1 MGDNFWRWIDAPS
14 SPCLGYSPEFA
25 VLGRRTT
32 TDDVAAADDVV
43 AGTWLA
49 LGTS

>member
-1 MGDNFWRWIDAPS
+1 MDRCTFISLLG
-14 SPCLGYSPEFA
+14 GYSPEFA
-25 VLGRRTT
+25 VLGRSTT

>member
-1 MGDNFWRWIDAPS
+1 MDLLLLS
-14 SPCLGYSPEFA
+14 LLGYSPEFA

-32 TDDVAAADDVV
+32 ADDVAAADATADDV
-43 AGTWLA
+43 AGTRMA

>member
-1 MGDNFWRWIDAPS
+1 MDRCTFIS
-14 SPCLGYSPEFA
+14 LLGYSPEFA

-32 TDDVAAADDVV
+32 TDDVAAAAAVADDVV
-43 AGTWLA
+43 AGTRMA